1 VTKIGGIDSKL
12 VHYQSSKTCLEMK
25 VLEALWTDL
34 GILVVDL
41 KESVLVCSLCEIV
54 STRLEL
60 EKLIEKNQRGV
71 NTPRYQLNRT
81 HSD

>member
-1 VTKIGGIDSKL
+1 MPDRKCTVFSN
-12 VHYQSSKTCLEMK
+12 
-25 VLEALWTDL
+25 ALWTDL

-60 EKLIEKNQRGV
+60 EKL
-71 NTPRYQLNRT
+71 
-81 HSD
+81 